1 MVGRTWEGWQRIDGR
16 AWHFNPWDKDL
27 GILWKAKVA
36 YLPMQPGHVEGERGM
51 DGWMNPYEPRGTA
64 YGTNKRRG
72 RRGRRTRQY
81 PVATPGLFV
90 PRSHRITFLQ

>member
-1 MVGRTWEGWQRIDGR
+1 MAE
-16 AWHFNPWDKDL
+16 L
-27 GILWKAKVA
+27 GISIRGTRISHPMEGYLHEGG
-36 YLPMQPGHVEGERGM
+36 LPMQLGHVEGERGM